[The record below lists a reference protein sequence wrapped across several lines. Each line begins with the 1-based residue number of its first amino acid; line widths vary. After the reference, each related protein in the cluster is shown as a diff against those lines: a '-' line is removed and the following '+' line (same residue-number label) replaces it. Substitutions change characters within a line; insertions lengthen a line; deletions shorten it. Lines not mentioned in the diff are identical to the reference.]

1 MTNIQPEPAVPQLPP
16 AQAGTRIQPVPLEST
31 CSVSLE
37 QLRAAERVVARE
49 VRKAQAL
56 HKPPGAETPG

>member
-1 MTNIQPEPAVPQLPP
+1 MTNLPPEPAAIDPTP
-16 AQAGTRIQPVPLEST
+16 AQPGHIVQPAALEST
-31 CSVSLE
+31 CSVSQA

-56 HKPPGAETPG
+56 NKPPGADPLA